1 MTSASAVR
9 RTIIKLLGEVDI
21 NGYIHL
27 LTDKG
32 NIRVNHA
39 ERPGQLNI
47 NTATPKIAR
56 YHLEP
61 KDGPI
66 PLEDYETLVKTYY
79 GYPNTQAFQA
89 GRSVIVYASF
99 GPITEYP
106 RLPEGATHAR

>member
-1 MTSASAVR
+1 MSTR
-9 RTIIKLLGEVDI
+9 IKLTGEVDI

-32 NIRVNHA
+32 VIRVNHA
-39 ERPGQLNI
+39 ERPGQQNI
-47 NTATPKIAR
+47 NTPTPTIAR

-66 PLEDYETLVKTYY
+66 PLEDYESLVKTYY

-106 RLPEGATHAR
+106 RLPEGATHARS

>member
-1 MTSASAVR
+1 MTCACAAR
-9 RTIIKLLGEVDI
+9 RTIINVQDQVNI
-21 NGYIHL
+21 DGYTHL

-32 NIRVNHA
+32 VIRVNHA

-47 NTATPKIAR
+47 ETATPTIAR

-66 PLEDYETLVKTYY
+66 PLEDYETLVKSYY
-79 GYPNTQAFQA
+79 GYPTTQAFQA

-99 GPITEYP
+99 GEITEYP